1 MRNEVSGT
9 AHSVVQAGVI
19 NSVILSGAPADPE
32 LPQLVS
38 AQAPRP
44 PETYTNRDEELARVR
59 ELAGTPLGGRT
70 GPMVAAVHGM
80 VGMGKT
86 AFLRQAAWQLGERYP
101 DGVLHVQYGTEGN
114 SPGEAAARF
123 LAALGVPESR
133 IPASFEARG
142 ALFRS
147 LSEGL
152 RLLAVFDDVRDAAQV
167 TALLPNSAGSL
178 VLVSAGRQEILA
190 ELYQDREVLDVALEP
205 LRVEH
210 GISLVAKVCGAER
223 VAAERA
229 AVVELVTL
237 CGGLPLALGVAAAWL
252 KARPHLEVGE
262 LVEDLRE
269 TDLDPGDP
277 STERSARAKVFAMFD
292 RVYDDLSESARRLYR
307 LLSVL
312 VGAHFGVEVLA
323 AMLDQP
329 VRAVRRDLDELCQ
342 TGMVQAEPGGVHR
355 LHRLVRV
362 HALRVAEVE
371 DGKAERI
378 AALRQ
383 AVRWWLIGA
392 AAADV
397 AVHGRQP
404 LRVTDPAS
412 VLDDTPVAIPAAT
425 ALAWLRREQT
435 NLVDIMAAAAE
446 QGWHTEVCQ
455 LFEATYTLFDAT
467 KPLATWVRAGK
478 LAVDSAVLLGN
489 AGFEARCRCLLAK
502 AYQELGR
509 FAEAHEHLDRARELA
524 GDWDRLLGS
533 VEDFTGNVL
542 LREGRAEQAL
552 GRFRT
557 ALEINERLGLT
568 RGTALQSMMVGRALG
583 ALGRY
588 EEALLAFG
596 RSRELLAGTDAT
608 SVLLKVQL
616 SAAVVLAASGADR
629 AAEHAYAE
637 VLATAEERGATA
649 PAADALLGLAEL
661 AERRADRAVGV
672 EFRERAAGMFER
684 MGSPRA
690 ATIARVARQ
699 LAGLPATA

>member
-1 MRNEVSGT
+1 MRNELGGT

-19 NSVILSGAPADPE
+19 ESVILSGAPADPE
-32 LPQLVS
+32 LPSVVP
-38 AQAPRP
+38 AQAPTP
-44 PETYTNRDEELARVR
+44 PETYTNRDEELARVGA
-59 ELAGTPLGGRT
+59 LAGTPIGDRT
-70 GPMVAAVHGM
+70 RPMVAAVHGM

-86 AFLRQAAWQLGERYP
+86 AFLRQAAWQLRERYP
-101 DGVLHVQYGTEGN
+101 DGVLHVQYGVAGN
-114 SPGEAAARF
+114 SPAEAASRF

-133 IPASFEARG
+133 IPAAFEARVD
-142 ALFRS
+142 LFRS
-147 LSEGL
+147 LSAGL

-167 TALLPNSAGSL
+167 IALLPNSPASL
-178 VLVSAGRQEILA
+178 VLVAAGGQQALA

-205 LRVEH
+205 LRAEH
-210 GISLVAKVCGAER
+210 GVSLVAKVCGAER
-223 VAAERA
+223 VAAERP
-229 AVVELVTL
+229 AVVDLVEL

-252 KARPHLEVGE
+252 KARPHLAVRE

-269 TDLDPGDP
+269 TDRDPGD
-277 STERSARAKVFAMFD
+277 SSADRSARAKVFAMFD
-292 RVYDDLSESARRLYR
+292 RVYQDLPESARRLYR

-312 VGAHFGVEVLA
+312 VGPHFGVEVLA

-329 VRAVRRDLDELCQ
+329 VRGVRRDLDELCQ

-362 HALRVAEVE
+362 HALRVAEAE
-371 DGKAERI
+371 DSEAERI
-378 AALRQ
+378 GALRA

-404 LRVTDPAS
+404 LRVTDPAA
-412 VLDDTPVAIPAAT
+412 VLDDTPVEIPAAT
-425 ALAWLRREQT
+425 ALAWLRQEQA
-435 NLVDIMAAAAE
+435 NLVDLMAAAAA
-446 QGWHTEVCQ
+446 QGWHTEVCR
-455 LFEATYTLFDAT
+455 LFEAIHTLFDAT

-478 LAVDSAVLLGN
+478 LAVDWAVLLGN
-489 AGFEARCRCLLAK
+489 AGYEARCRCLLAR

-524 GDWDRLLGS
+524 ADWDRLLAS

-542 LREGRAEQAL
+542 LREGRAEEAL
-552 GRFRT
+552 ARFRA

-568 RGTALQSMMVGRALG
+568 RGTALQSMLVGRALG

-588 EEALLAFG
+588 EEASLAFA
-596 RSRELLAGTDAT
+596 RSRDLLAGTDAT
-608 SVLLKVQL
+608 SILLKVQL
-616 SAAVVLAASGADR
+616 SAAVVLAASGADQ

-637 VLATAEERGATA
+637 VLATAGERGATA

-661 AERRADRAVGV
+661 AERRADRAAGI
-672 EFRERAAGMFER
+672 EFRQRAAAIFER

-690 ATIARVARQ
+690 ATITRTARQ
-699 LAGLPATA
+699 LAGLPATT